1 MQFTRDR
8 WPQKGNCFVL
18 MPFGEHVLRDGQ
30 KFDWDHLYD
39 VVIKETI
46 NQAQMKPLRA
56 DGIDGAKP
64 LLERLWEGIQEAEI
78 IVADLTGR
86 SANVMF
92 ELGLAHVIG
101 KRILILTMD
110 PDDVPVDLGHFVQ
123 IRYSKDGLGLVQL
136 AQQLQRNLLAARNQP
151 PAENM
156 LLPLPLGG
164 IEIVPAQ
171 VLSVSAEFATVETR
185 DGRRGFLSVGDFSWT
200 RRVKDLT
207 KVLRVGKE
215 VNGAFVVD
223 AKGQQKYS
231 LTFGDNPWP
240 KLEKEFPVGHVFRGT
255 VVNLL
260 DRVGAFVDMSYGV
273 HGLIPQAHLP
283 REVMNGMDVKAR
295 VARIDSAN
303 REVSLQFVEVIPQE
317 QAGRPLWGPF
327 HRGQAFEGLVQS
339 VVQDKGFILVRC
351 DHNGNDVI
359 GLLHFTKMSPPLKD
373 RFFNGDLRPGEPMS
387 VEVIQV
393 DGLKQRLSFC
403 DRPSPSMDL
412 GGGLREQP
420 VEQAH

>member
-8 WPQKGNCFVL
+8 WPQKGKCFVL

-30 KFDWDHLYD
+30 KFDWNNFYD

-46 NQAQMKPLRA
+46 KQAGMEPLRA
-56 DGIDGAKP
+56 DGIPGAKP

-78 IVADLTGR
+78 IVADLTGQ
-86 SANVMF
+86 SPNVMF

-110 PDDVPVDLGHFVQ
+110 PEDFPVDLGHFVQ
-123 IRYSKDGLGLVQL
+123 IRYSVDWQGSFQL
-136 AQQLQRNLLAARNQP
+136 QQQLHRNLLAAQNQP
-151 PAENM
+151 LAENM
-156 LLPLPLGG
+156 LVPLPGGG
-164 IEIVPAQ
+164 IEIVPTR
-171 VLSVSAEFATVETR
+171 VLSVTAEFAIVETR
-185 DGRRGFLSVGDFSWT
+185 DGRRGFLSAGDYSWT
-200 RRVKDLT
+200 RKVRDLT
-207 KVLRVGKE
+207 KVLRVDKE
-215 VNGAFVVD
+215 INGAFLVD

-231 LTFGDNPWP
+231 LTFEDNPWP
-240 KLEKEFPVGHVFRGT
+240 KLEKEYPVGHVFRGT
-255 VVNLL
+255 VVNLAE
-260 DRVGAFVDMSYGV
+260 RIGAFVNMSYGI

-327 HRGQAFEGLVQS
+327 HRGQAFEGLVQT
-339 VVQDKGFILVRC
+339 VAQDKGFILVRC
-351 DHNGNDVI
+351 DHNGNDVT
-359 GLLHFTKMSPPLKD
+359 GLLHFSKMSPLLKD
-373 RFFNGDLRPGEPMS
+373 RFFNGDLRPGEPVS

-403 DRPSPSMDL
+403 DRPSMNP